1 MHAHKPEY
9 LIGIDLGTTNTV
21 LAYADLSQDLSP
33 ENCHIFEI
41 EQLVA
46 PGEVAKRPQL
56 PSFRY
61 HPTKGEINDNDL
73 VLPWTAKL
81 AGDLPQVVVGE
92 WARELGAK
100 VEGRQVVSAK
110 SWLSHPQV
118 DRSAPILPW
127 GSSSAMSTPST
138 SLSSPGSPENE
149 GSISKVSPVL
159 ASASYLFHLKQ
170 AWNTEHPTALLE
182 QQEVVI
188 TIPAS
193 FDEGARSLTI
203 EATRLAGLTN
213 ILLLEEPQAVCY
225 DWYAK
230 QGDQAQAL
238 LSKIKLLLVCDVG
251 GGTTDLSLI
260 KIAQAKDNTLSLTRV
275 GVGNH
280 LMLGGD
286 NVDLAL
292 AHIVEKHINGSSSS
306 RPAKKLSAASL
317 SQLIQQTRKAKER
330 LLGRNAPDTAKVTLL
345 GSGSKLIGGA
355 KSHELSQNEVRALAL
370 DGFFPLIN
378 INEQPIK
385 RRSAVVEF
393 GLPYAPDPAV
403 SKYLAQFI
411 MEHQVVCKDA
421 LDVTTLATPDALL
434 LNGGVFN
441 SPALN
446 ERAQAVLSHW
456 HPNDI
461 TCLENNT
468 PNLAVAQGAVA
479 YAKARRGAQ
488 LKIGGGSARAFY
500 LALEQSEGSQ
510 QAICLMPKGTEEE
523 QELMLSER
531 KFSLRL
537 GQPVKFHLFS
547 STADMAHQA
556 GELVTI
562 SDKAIASQHFISL
575 PPLVAA
581 LNSCELNTEN
591 ASEHPESKQDVEV
604 LLATTLT
611 EVGTLKI
618 DCVEA
623 EQQLDA
629 STHNSS
635 DLLKRRQRWHV
646 EFEIRSASNPYDE
659 NNTTNT
665 QASLEQL
672 PPAFA
677 EVKQLI
683 EAAFNNNK
691 KSIQPKAIKTLRID
705 IEKHIGKRDGWEA
718 HTLRALFDLFL
729 SVKKN
734 RTHSPAHERIWFNL
748 SGFSLRPGFGY
759 PADEWRVEQIWKL
772 KQQGLEFKNE
782 TQGWIDWWTF
792 WRRAAGGLNA
802 EQQLKLYKDIAK
814 FLNPAALTSR
824 KLQTEAKQKSY
835 EDMVKLVAGLEHL
848 PVEDKTQVAH
858 WFLKRLEKNTETLSS
873 WWALGRITSR
883 SPFHGSA
890 HNVIPK
896 ETVQDWLPQ
905 LLKLDWK
912 KNQQSA
918 FATVLMTRMSGD
930 RSRDIDQEWR
940 QKVIEKLKQTKAPSS
955 WIKMVAAVKELDE
968 TETKRVFGEGLPP
981 GLKLIQ

>member
-1 MHAHKPEY
+1 MHAQKPEY

-21 LAYADLSQDLSP
+21 LAYADLSQALSP
-33 ENCHIFEI
+33 DNCHIFEI

-61 HPTKGEINDNDL
+61 HPTKGEINDHDL
-73 VLPWTAKL
+73 ALPWTTKL

-127 GSSSAMSTPST
+127 GSSSSVNST
-138 SLSSPGSPENE
+138 ENKD
-149 GSISKVSPVL
+149 SISKVSPVL

-170 AWNTEHPTALLE
+170 AWNTQHPTALLE
-182 QQEVVI
+182 HQEVVI

-193 FDEGARSLTI
+193 FDEGARSLTV
-203 EATRLAGLTN
+203 EAARLAGLAS

-238 LSKIKLLLVCDVG
+238 LSKIKLLLVCDIG

-260 KIAQAKDNTLSLTRV
+260 KIAQAKGNTLALTRV

-306 RPAKKLSAASL
+306 KPAKKLSAASL

-330 LLGRNAPDTAKVTLL
+330 LLSHNAPDTAKVTLL

-378 INEQPIK
+378 IDDQPVK

-393 GLPYAPDPAV
+393 GLPYAADPAV

-411 MEHQVVCKDA
+411 MQHQAVCKDA
-421 LDVTTLATPDALL
+421 LGVATLATPDALL

-441 SPALN
+441 SPALH
-446 ERAQAVLSHW
+446 ERAHAVLSQW
-456 HPNDI
+456 HPEGI
-461 TCLENNT
+461 TCLENNS

-510 QAICLMPKGTEEE
+510 QAICLMPKGTEED
-523 QELMLSER
+523 QELLLSKR

-556 GELVTI
+556 GELITI
-562 SDKAIASQHFISL
+562 NDDAIVSQHFISL

-581 LNSCELNTEN
+581 LNVDEVHAGEHNTHKVN
-591 ASEHPESKQDVEV
+591 ANQEADVI
-604 LLATTLT
+604 LATTLT

-623 EQQLDA
+623 
-629 STHNSS
+629 NSHPNG
-635 DLLKRRQRWHV
+635 QRWHV
-646 EFEIRSASNPYDE
+646 EFEIRKASSGLNDSHSA
-659 NNTTNT
+659 NTETA
-665 QASLEQL
+665 QHKL

-677 EVKQLI
+677 DVQALI
-683 EAAFNNNK
+683 EVVFNSNK
-691 KSIQPKAIKTLRID
+691 KNINPKYIKTLRID
-705 IEKHIGKRDGWEA
+705 IEKRIGKRDSWEA

-729 SVKKN
+729 AVKRN
-734 RTHSPAHERIWFNL
+734 RIHSAAHERIWFNL

-772 KQQGLEFKNE
+772 QQQGLKFENE

-802 EQQLKLYKDIAK
+802 GQQLTLYKGIAK

-824 KLQTEAKQKSY
+824 KLQAEAKQKSY

-848 PVEDKTQVAH
+848 PVEDKTQVAQ
-858 WFLKRLEKNTETLSS
+858 WFLKRLEKNTETLST
-873 WWALGRITSR
+873 WWALGRIASR

-896 ETVQDWLPQ
+896 ETVQNWLPQ

-912 KNQQSA
+912 KHQQSA

-930 RSRDIDQEWR
+930 RSRDIDHEWR
-940 QKVIEKLKQTKAPSS
+940 QQVIEKLKQTKAPKS
-955 WIKMVAAVKELDE
+955 WIEMVDAVKALDE